1 MVVKAATRPSPRSS
15 QSHPH
20 PHPHSHSQ
28 SHRTATNPSTTSPT
42 MSPATGRIPASVGQT
57 LPPTSALR
65 SPGIQGEQVRSAS
78 PNYFGLIVEPSSNPR
93 ETTALPKANWSPT
106 TSSIFSFG
114 GATPEHIPINSNPE
128 FEAFKKQSESNNRF
142 NLSHGGLANFSMSP
156 GPSLLRPKNDKKPSK
171 VDAHDGPPSPRSIPR
186 NRDAPSRDGDADSG
200 ADSAYVSSSERV
212 PTASTNPP
220 SFFEF
225 PRQMSP
231 ASFSTSMSPVQRNN
245 LSHLDERHPRL
256 SLPQNKA
263 DPPSPR
269 VPQPRQHQRADTL
282 PSMLEDGPA
291 MITPAQLKE
300 MMDRCPSIE
309 LLLLDCRT
317 FSIFSQSRIGNALN
331 LCIPTTLLKRPSF
344 NLQKLQD
351 TFTNEEDKT
360 RFSKWRQAKY
370 IIAYDNR
377 SSDKKDAALA
387 INTLKKFT
395 NEGWNGARYILKGGF
410 DTFAQSFPR
419 SIDRGSTQSS
429 QPSRIN
435 LTLGTT
441 LPGVAPVAGGCA
453 MPATKNAANPF
464 FGNIRQNQDLMDGVG
479 QRDIAVPEDLARDPS
494 AMSVV
499 PRWLSKAA
507 KKEDHGKIVS
517 DRFLHIEQAELAR
530 MTKALTQGVRYG
542 NGPEASN
549 NSNDVQIAGVEKGSK
564 NRYNNIWPFEHAR
577 VKLQG
582 RTEGTCDYVNA
593 SHIKASR
600 SNKRYIA
607 SQGPLPATFEDFW
620 SVIWDQDVRV
630 IVMLTA
636 EAEGGQ
642 LKCHSYWSS
651 NEYGHLKLKL
661 VSEKKVHLDA
671 TKHRNSTDRR
681 DSGRKRAS
689 TTQVTPPSP
698 TTEDAHVI
706 VRKFTLSHAAHP
718 FMPMREITQVHYSS
732 WPDFASPAKPSHL
745 LALIHLANSMQRA
758 SASVTETPRSGEPEG
773 ENTRPMLVHCS
784 AGCGRTGTFC
794 TIDSVIDMLKRQ
806 RKEQKHGTT
815 PMEFDDSST
824 GDYMGRGRTGK
835 KADMDWVFDQDT
847 DLVEKTVEDFR
858 GQRLSMVQNL
868 LQYVLCYETVLEWV
882 AQQVVGNGNGNGK
895 GGEGSRG
902 IRDRS
907 GSLSEYQY

>member
-1 MVVKAATRPSPRSS
+1 
-15 QSHPH
+15 
-20 PHPHSHSQ
+20 
-28 SHRTATNPSTTSPT
+28 
-42 MSPATGRIPASVGQT
+42 MSPGGRVPASGGQNV
-57 LPPTSALR
+57 R
-65 SPGIQGEQVRSAS
+65 SPGTRTERVRSPS
-78 PNYFGLIVEPSSNPR
+78 PNYFGLVVEPSSNPR
-93 ETTALPKANWSPT
+93 DSESVPKANWSPT

-114 GATPEHIPINSNPE
+114 DGTPEHIPINTNPAY
-128 FEAFKKQSESNNRF
+128 EAFKKQSESNNGF

-156 GPSLLRPKNDKKPSK
+156 GPSLLRAKNERKTSK
-171 VDAHDGPPSPRSIPR
+171 LDNPPSPRSVPR
-186 NRDAPSRDGDADSG
+186 NRNAPSLDGDIG
-200 ADSAYVSSSERV
+200 NGPDSAYVSSSER
-212 PTASTNPP
+212 ASISSSNVP
-220 SFFEF
+220 SFFDQ

-231 ASFSTSMSPVQRNN
+231 ASFHSSMPAVQRNT

-256 SLPQNKA
+256 SLPQNKV

-269 VPQPRQHQRADTL
+269 PQPRQHQRAETL
-282 PSMLEDGPA
+282 PSNLEDGPA
-291 MITPAQLKE
+291 MITPVELKE
-300 MMDRCPSIE
+300 IMDRYPSIE
-309 LLLLDCRT
+309 VLLLDCRT

-360 RFSKWRQAKY
+360 RFSKWKQARY
-370 IIAYDNR
+370 IVAYDNR

-387 INTLKKFT
+387 INTLKKFSI
-395 NEGWNGARYILKGGF
+395 EGWNGARYILKGGF
-410 DTFAQSFPR
+410 DAYAQNFPK

-464 FGNIRQNQDLMDGVG
+464 FGNIRQNQDLIDGVG
-479 QRDIAVPEDLARDPS
+479 QRDITVPENLMRDPS
-494 AMSVV
+494 VMGII

-530 MTKALTQGVRYG
+530 MTKALNQGVRYG
-542 NGPEASN
+542 NGPDV

-582 RTEGTCDYVNA
+582 RTEGMCDYVNA

-651 NEYGHLKLKL
+651 HEYGHLKLKKL
-661 VSEKKVHLDA
+661 SEKKLYLESNRR
-671 TKHRNSTDRR
+671 RNSTDRS
-681 DSGRKRAS
+681 DSGRRRAS
-689 TTQVTPPSP
+689 TTTQNTPPSP

-706 VRKFTLSHAAHP
+706 VRTFTLSHAAHP
-718 FMPMREITQVHYSS
+718 FTPMREITQVHYSS

-745 LALIHLANSMQRA
+745 LALIHLANSIQRA
-758 SASVTETPRSGEPEG
+758 SSSATEVPRLSDPEPEI
-773 ENTRPMLVHCS
+773 TRPMLVHCS
-784 AGCGRTGTFC
+784 AGCGRT
-794 TIDSVIDMLKRQ
+794 
-806 RKEQKHGTT
+806 
-815 PMEFDDSST
+815 
-824 GDYMGRGRTGK
+824 
-835 KADMDWVFDQDT
+835 
-847 DLVEKTVEDFR
+847 EKYT
-858 GQRLSMVQNL
+858 
-868 LQYVLCYETVLEWV
+868 
-882 AQQVVGNGNGNGK
+882 
-895 GGEGSRG
+895 
-902 IRDRS
+902 S
-907 GSLSEYQY
+907 GYGLGL

>member
-15 QSHPH
+15 HS
-20 PHPHSHSQ
+20 HSHSQ
-28 SHRTATNPSTTSPT
+28 SHRTSSNPSTTTPI
-42 MSPATGRIPASVGQT
+42 MSPIGRVPASVGQT

-65 SPGIQGEQVRSAS
+65 SPGIQGEQVRSPS

-93 ETTALPKANWSPT
+93 DSNAVPKANWSPT

-114 GATPEHIPINSNPE
+114 GGTPEHIPINSNPE
-128 FEAFKKQSESNNRF
+128 FEAFKRQTESNHRF

-156 GPSLLRPKNDKKPSK
+156 GPSLLRPKNERKASK
-171 VDAHDGPPSPRSIPR
+171 LDTHDNPPSPRSIPR
-186 NRDAPSRDGDADSG
+186 DRDGPSTGGNGDGG
-200 ADSAYVSSSERV
+200 ADSAYVSSSER
-212 PTASTNPP
+212 ASTSSTNAP
-220 SFFEF
+220 SFFDL

-231 ASFSTSMSPVQRNN
+231 ASFQSSMPPVQRNN
-245 LSHLDERHPRL
+245 LSHIEERHPRL
-256 SLPQNKA
+256 SLPQNKV

-269 VPQPRQHQRADTL
+269 LQQRGQHQRAENTA
-282 PSMLEDGPA
+282 LEFG
-291 MITPAQLKE
+291 
-300 MMDRCPSIE
+300 R
-309 LLLLDCRT
+309 RT
-317 FSIFSQSRIGNALN
+317 GHDHAH
-331 LCIPTTLLKRPSF
+331 
-344 NLQKLQD
+344 
-351 TFTNEEDKT
+351 
-360 RFSKWRQAKY
+360 
-370 IIAYDNR
+370 
-377 SSDKKDAALA
+377 KKDAALA
-387 INTLKKFT
+387 INTLKKFN
-395 NEGWNGARYILKGGF
+395 NEDWNGGRYILKGGF
-410 DTFAQSFPR
+410 DAFAQNYPK

-435 LTLGTT
+435 LTLGTV

-479 QRDIAVPEDLARDPS
+479 QRDIAVPEDLARNPS
-494 AMSVV
+494 AMSIV

-530 MTKALTQGVRYG
+530 MTKALTQGVKYG

-549 NSNDVQIAGVEKGSK
+549 PNDVQIAGVEKGSK

-582 RTEGTCDYVNA
+582 RAEGMCDYVNA

-651 NEYGHLKLKL
+651 HEYGQLKLKL
-661 VSEKKVHLDA
+661 LSEKKVYLDPS
-671 TKHRNSTDRR
+671 KRRNSTDKRG
-681 DSGRKRAS
+681 DPGRKRAS
-689 TTQVTPPSP
+689 TSALLDTPPSP
-698 TTEDAHVI
+698 TTEDPHVVI
-706 VRKFTLSHAAHP
+706 RKFTLSHAAHP
-718 FMPMREITQVHYSS
+718 FTPMREITQVHYSS

-745 LALIHLANSMQRA
+745 LALIQVANSMQRA
-758 SASVTETPRSGEPEG
+758 SSPGPETSHSSDPEG

-806 RKEQKHGTT
+806 RKEQRHGTT
-815 PMEFDDSST
+815 PMEFDSADG
-824 GDYMGRGRTGK
+824 GDYMGHGK
-835 KADMDWVFDQDT
+835 KNKKARMDWVFDQDT

-868 LQYVLCYETVLEWV
+868 LQYVLCYETVLEWI
-882 AQQVVGNGNGNGK
+882 AQQVAGGGGGGGGNIN
-895 GGEGSRG
+895 SRAYK
-902 IRDRS
+902 DRS
-907 GSLSEYQY
+907 GSLG

>member
-15 QSHPH
+15 HS
-20 PHPHSHSQ
+20 HSHSQ
-28 SHRTATNPSTTSPT
+28 SHRTSSNPSTTTPI
-42 MSPATGRIPASVGQT
+42 MSPIGRVPASVGQT

-65 SPGIQGEQVRSAS
+65 SPGIQGEQVRSPS

-93 ETTALPKANWSPT
+93 DSNAVPKANWSPT

-114 GATPEHIPINSNPE
+114 GGTPEHIPINSNPE
-128 FEAFKKQSESNNRF
+128 FEAFKRQTESNHRF

-156 GPSLLRPKNDKKPSK
+156 GPSLLRPKNERKASK
-171 VDAHDGPPSPRSIPR
+171 LDTHDNPPSPRSIPR
-186 NRDAPSRDGDADSG
+186 DRDGPSTGGNGDGG
-200 ADSAYVSSSERV
+200 ADSAYVSSSER
-212 PTASTNPP
+212 ASTSSTNAP
-220 SFFEF
+220 SFFDL

-231 ASFSTSMSPVQRNN
+231 ASFQSSMPPVQRNN
-245 LSHLDERHPRL
+245 LSHIEERHPRL
-256 SLPQNKA
+256 SLPQNKV

-269 VPQPRQHQRADTL
+269 LQQRGQHQRAENTA
-282 PSMLEDGPA
+282 LEFGRRTGHDHARTIKGNDG
-291 MITPAQLKE
+291 
-300 MMDRCPSIE
+300 
-309 LLLLDCRT
+309 
-317 FSIFSQSRIGNALN
+317 SIFSQSRIGNALN

-360 RFSKWRQAKY
+360 RFSKWRQAKH

-387 INTLKKFT
+387 INTLKKFN
-395 NEGWNGARYILKGGF
+395 NEDWNGGRYILKGGF
-410 DTFAQSFPR
+410 DAFAQNYPK

-435 LTLGTT
+435 LTLGTV

-479 QRDIAVPEDLARDPS
+479 QRDIAVPEDLARNPS
-494 AMSVV
+494 AMSIV

-530 MTKALTQGVRYG
+530 MTKALTQGVKYG

-549 NSNDVQIAGVEKGSK
+549 PNDVQIAGVEKGSK

-582 RTEGTCDYVNA
+582 RAEGMCDYVNA

-651 NEYGHLKLKL
+651 HEYGQLKLKL
-661 VSEKKVHLDA
+661 LSEKKVYLDPS
-671 TKHRNSTDRR
+671 KRRNSTDKRG
-681 DSGRKRAS
+681 DPGRKRAS
-689 TTQVTPPSP
+689 TSALLDTPPSP
-698 TTEDAHVI
+698 TTEDPHVVI
-706 VRKFTLSHAAHP
+706 RKFTLSHAAHP
-718 FMPMREITQVHYSS
+718 FTPMREITQVHYSS

-745 LALIHLANSMQRA
+745 LALIQVANSMQRA
-758 SASVTETPRSGEPEG
+758 SSPGPETSHSSDPEG

-806 RKEQKHGTT
+806 RKEQRHGTT
-815 PMEFDDSST
+815 PMEFDSADG
-824 GDYMGRGRTGK
+824 GDYMGHGK
-835 KADMDWVFDQDT
+835 KNKKARMDWVFDQDT

-868 LQYVLCYETVLEWV
+868 LQYVLCYETVLEWI
-882 AQQVVGNGNGNGK
+882 AQQVAGGGGGGGGNIN
-895 GGEGSRG
+895 SRAYK
-902 IRDRS
+902 DRS
-907 GSLSEYQY
+907 GSLG

>member
-1 MVVKAATRPSPRSS
+1 
-15 QSHPH
+15 
-20 PHPHSHSQ
+20 
-28 SHRTATNPSTTSPT
+28 
-42 MSPATGRIPASVGQT
+42 MSPAGRVPASGGQT
-57 LPPTSALR
+57 VR
-65 SPGIQGEQVRSAS
+65 SPGIKTEQVRSPS
-78 PNYFGLIVEPSSNPR
+78 PNYFGLVVEPSSNPR
-93 ETTALPKANWSPT
+93 DSDAVPKANWSPT

-114 GATPEHIPINSNPE
+114 GGTPEHIPINSNPAY
-128 FEAFKKQSESNNRF
+128 EAFKKQSESINGF

-156 GPSLLRPKNDKKPSK
+156 GPSLLRAKNERKTSK
-171 VDAHDGPPSPRSIPR
+171 LDRHDNPPSPRSVPR
-186 NRDAPSRDGDADSG
+186 NRNAPSLDGDIG
-200 ADSAYVSSSERV
+200 NGPGSAYVSSPER
-212 PTASTNPP
+212 ASTSSSNAP
-220 SFFEF
+220 SFFDQ

-231 ASFSTSMSPVQRNN
+231 ASFHSSMPAVQRNT

-256 SLPQNKA
+256 SLPQNKV

-269 VPQPRQHQRADTL
+269 PQQRGQHQRAETL
-282 PSMLEDGPA
+282 PSNLEDGPA
-291 MITPAQLKE
+291 MITPVQLKE
-300 MMDRCPSIE
+300 MMDRFPSIE
-309 LLLLDCRT
+309 VLLLDCRT

-360 RFSKWRQAKY
+360 RFSKWKQARY
-370 IIAYDNR
+370 IVAYDNR

-387 INTLKKFT
+387 INTLKKFS

-410 DTFAQSFPR
+410 DAYAQNFPK

-464 FGNIRQNQDLMDGVG
+464 FGNIRQNQDLIDGVG
-479 QRDIAVPEDLARDPS
+479 QRDIAVPEILTRDAS
-494 AMSVV
+494 VMSIV

-530 MTKALTQGVRYG
+530 MTKALNQGVRYG
-542 NGPEASN
+542 NGPDV

-577 VKLQG
+577 VKLEG
-582 RTEGTCDYVNA
+582 RTEGMCDYVNA

-642 LKCHSYWSS
+642 LKCDSYWSS
-651 NEYGHLKLKL
+651 HEYGHLKLKL
-661 VSEKKVHLDA
+661 LSEKKLYLESN
-671 TKHRNSTDRR
+671 KSRNSTDRP

-689 TTQVTPPSP
+689 TSTQNTPPSP
-698 TTEDAHVI
+698 TTEDHVI
-706 VRKFTLSHAAHP
+706 VRTFTLSHAAHP
-718 FMPMREITQVHYSS
+718 FTPMREITQVHYSS

-758 SASVTETPRSGEPEG
+758 SSSATETPRLSDPEPEI
-773 ENTRPMLVHCS
+773 TRPMLVHCS

-806 RKEQKHGTT
+806 HKEQKHGTT
-815 PMEFDDSST
+815 PMEFDST
-824 GDYMGRGRTGK
+824 NDGGYLGHGK
-835 KADMDWVFDQDT
+835 KNTQADMGWVFDQDT

-858 GQRLSMVQNL
+858 GQRISMVQNL
-868 LQYVLCYETVLEWV
+868 LQFVLCYETVLEWI
-882 AQQVVGNGNGNGK
+882 AQQVGNNSWGGGNGNGSA
-895 GGEGSRG
+895 GSRGNG

-907 GSLSEYQY
+907 DSMGEAQY